1 MMKPWKFPAALAAG
15 IAPAL
20 LLAQPQP
27 GDAGARVA
35 RLIEDRD
42 GLRDVPFPEVIAAA
56 TGWRILPIDSKRDA
70 GMLRSLGAALDAAL
84 RVLNDPEH
92 PMHAVSRVNEMSRFV
107 EDEIRAQINRI
118 EGWTC
123 GIPETSAGGEQRPGY
138 PDLRIVTDAGLVIYL
153 DPKIYAPE
161 HRDGTLRTFYYEPKS
176 ATNKVHEDAHHLLA
190 GIRHNGGDGRALRL
204 DRWELID
211 LSKLTVQLKAEFQAG
226 NRDLYRDEMIILA
239 SPGAGQ

>member
-1 MMKPWKFPAALAAG
+1 MMKSWIFPAALAAG

-27 GDAGARVA
+27 GDVGTLIP

-56 TGWRILPIDSKRDA
+56 TGWQILPIDPKRDA

-84 RVLNDPEH
+84 HALNDPAH
-92 PMHAVSRVNEMSRFV
+92 PMHAVSRVNEASRFV

-118 EGWTC
+118 DGWMC
-123 GIPETSAGGEQRPGY
+123 GIPETSEGEEQRSGY

-176 ATNKVHEDAHHLLA
+176 ATNKVHEDARHLLA
-190 GIRHNGGDGRALRL
+190 GIRHNGGDGQALRL
-204 DRWELID
+204 DRWELLD
-211 LSKLTVQLKAEFQAG
+211 LSKLTVRLKAEFQAS
-226 NRDLYRDEMIILA
+226 NRDLYRDELIILA
-239 SPGAGQ
+239 SPGSGQ